1 MGGYGGSGIVL
12 IAYEEPSFI
21 IKGKVTLNS
30 TNIEGAKVRLI
41 NDTTNE
47 YVGDTLT
54 DASGDYEFNVGS
66 DTDDFHAMVEYESG
80 ENKYHAVS
88 YPFIKGGEE

>member
-1 MGGYGGSGIVL
+1 MTAYFVIGNVKLDGSNV
-12 IAYEEPSFI
+12 
-21 IKGKVTLNS
+21 
-30 TNIEGAKVRLI
+30 EGAKVRLI

-47 YVGDTLT
+47 YVGDTLS
-54 DASGDYEFNVGS
+54 DASGDYEFEVAN